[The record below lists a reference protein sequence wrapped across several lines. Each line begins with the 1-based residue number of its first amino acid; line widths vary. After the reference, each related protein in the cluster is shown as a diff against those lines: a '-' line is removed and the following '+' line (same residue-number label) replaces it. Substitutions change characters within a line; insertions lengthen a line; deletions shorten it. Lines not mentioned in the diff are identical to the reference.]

1 MKEKS
6 MGFGMLLGGL
16 LIGGLVGAVTVL
28 LATPQSGVQT
38 RMMIKEKG
46 VQVKEKVAVG
56 ANLTKERAQKALVD
70 LRERAGK
77 ITHRSQNQIV
87 FNDEGPVLE
96 IINPKPTSEGE
107 AL

>member
-6 MGFGMLLGGL
+6 MGFGMMFGGL
-16 LIGGLVGAVTVL
+16 LIGGLVGAVAVL
-28 LATPQSGVQT
+28 LAAPQSGVET

-70 LRERAGK
+70 LRERADK

-87 FNDEGPVLE
+87 YTDEGPVLE
-96 IINPKPTSEGE
+96 IINPKPSSEGE

>member
-1 MKEKS
+1 MGEKS
-6 MGFGMLLGGL
+6 MGFGMLFGGL
-16 LIGGLVGAVTVL
+16 LIGGLVGAVAVL
-28 LATPQSGVQT
+28 LAAPQSGVQT

-77 ITHRSQNQIV
+77 ITQRSQNQIV
-87 FNDEGPVLE
+87 YTDEGPVLE
-96 IINPKPTSEGE
+96 IINPNSSNEGE
-107 AL
+107 SL